1 MCIGKPGYGGVGGV
15 GGGVWRVCVL
25 FREQS
30 GEPGGRVLGT
40 DGRFDEGL

>member
-1 MCIGKPGYGGVGGV
+1 MCIGKPVYGGGV
-15 GGGVWRVCVL
+15 GGGRGGWRVCVL